1 MSFSIRAHALLITV
15 PALLALGACAG
26 PGEGEPGG
34 TSPTRITSPTE
45 APGTPAPPPSGGRT
59 DDGSTDT
66 APDGDDEVDP
76 EAFAR
81 GSDYVFASP
90 TGNLACGISAEGRN
104 AFHAGCHAW
113 SVVENLAECD
123 DPETNG
129 PWVAIHQED
138 GEVQTGCQNEGVYA
152 DPDATVLEY
161 GRSLTAHGVTCTS
174 AEEGVTCTRGEAG
187 FFASRQAFE
196 PVAPGNS

>member
-1 MSFSIRAHALLITV
+1 MRYSHRSRALLITA

-34 TSPTRITSPTE
+34 TSPTPITSPTE
-45 APGTPAPPPSGGRT
+45 ESTAPPPPPADEPT
-59 DDGSTDT
+59 DDATDT
-66 APDGDDEVDP
+66 SPDGGDEVDP
-76 EAFAR
+76 ADFAR

-90 TGNLACGISAEGRN
+90 TDNLACGISAEEQN

-113 SVVENLAECD
+113 SVVENLPECD

-138 GEVQTGCQNEGVYA
+138 GQARTGCQHEGVYA
-152 DPDATVLEY
+152 DPDATTLEY
-161 GRSLTAHGVTCTS
+161 GQSLTAHGVTCTS
-174 AEEGVTCTRGEAG
+174 AEDGVTCTRGEES
-187 FFASRQAFE
+187 FFASREAFE
-196 PVAPGNS
+196 PAAPGNG